1 MKATSGNSLHPAEQ
15 AGDTIEA
22 LRKAAMGCRAC
33 PLWEYATQTVFGEGP
48 SHAPIILVGEQPGDR
63 EDLAGHP
70 FVGPAGQLLARA
82 LAAVEIPNKDV
93 YITNAVK
100 HFKFE
105 VRGKRRMH
113 KKPAD
118 AEIAACYHWLRR
130 EIELVAPRL
139 LIALGATATRSLL
152 GRAIPITVNLGKL
165 REYASGMSLLIT
177 VHPAFLLRVP
187 ERDRDE
193 EYELSTISNW
203 QGLFCADIPQES
215 GAVV

>member
-1 MKATSGNSLHPAEQ
+1 MHPAER

-22 LRKAAMGCRAC
+22 LRKAAMDCRAC
-33 PLWEYATQTVFGEGP
+33 PLWEHATQTVFGEGP
-48 SHAPIILVGEQPGDR
+48 SHASIMLVGEQPGDR

-82 LAAVEIPNKDV
+82 LATVEIPQEDV

-118 AEIAACYHWLRR
+118 AEIAACHDWLRR

-152 GRAIPITVNLGKL
+152 GRATPITANRGKL
-165 REYASGMSLLIT
+165 REYASGISLLIT
-177 VHPAFLLRVP
+177 VHPSFLLRVP
-187 ERDRDE
+187 DRDRDE
-193 EYELSTISNW
+193 EYDRFVDDLK
-203 QGLFCADIPQES
+203 LARPFLR
-215 GAVV
+215 

>member
-1 MKATSGNSLHPAEQ
+1 MKAASENSLHPAER

-22 LRKAAMGCRAC
+22 LRKAAMDCRAC
-33 PLWEYATQTVFGEGP
+33 PLWEHATQTVFGEGP
-48 SHAPIILVGEQPGDR
+48 SHASIMLVGEQPGDR

-82 LAAVEIPNKDV
+82 LATVEIPQEDV

-118 AEIAACYHWLRR
+118 AEIAACHDWLRR

-152 GRAIPITVNLGKL
+152 GRATPITANRGKL
-165 REYASGMSLLIT
+165 REYASGISLLIT
-177 VHPAFLLRVP
+177 VHPSFLLRVP
-187 ERDRDE
+187 DRDRDE
-193 EYELSTISNW
+193 EYDRFVDDLK
-203 QGLFCADIPQES
+203 LARPFLR
-215 GAVV
+215 